1 MDQKQALRGNQ
12 PAKIDDKGRLKIPTG
27 FRQLIQDRYGSQ
39 VFVTSVTGEFV
50 TVYPMPVWIAQEE
63 KLAKMA
69 STHPARIKYLQR
81 VNYFGQT
88 AEIDAQ
94 GRIILHGRVREA
106 AGMSGEV
113 DVFGQYDFLEIWN
126 HERFAAKLQGEPY
139 TPDDARALAEHGI

>member
-12 PAKIDDKGRLKIPTG
+12 PAKIDDKGRLKIPTE